1 MLSPQSQL
9 PAQHGW
15 KRGGEHGCLG
25 GPCPYCSWG
34 GAFLTSNLKPGQ
46 RQGTDVG
53 AGTGTGSVKG
63 LRCVSGCREEPAKLG
78 N

>member
-1 MLSPQSQL
+1 MLSPQSGKGVGSM
-9 PAQHGW
+9 AAW
-15 KRGGEHGCLG
+15 VARGPH
-25 GPCPYCSWG
+25 CSWG